1 MIEERSFKSAI
12 LSEEEERFA
21 AKFIREAAL
30 ECVVDFNCRIGID
43 MSASQRAEC
52 ELQLSLMLADAVAY
66 GKDIR

>member
-30 ECVVDFNCRIGID
+30 ECVVDFNCRIG
-43 MSASQRAEC
+43 
-52 ELQLSLMLADAVAY
+52 LT
-66 GKDIR
+66 